1 MKKTIKNIAE
11 RQQITNKLS
20 IKFEFENFK
29 CFENKM
35 QIKSVFL
42 KNHFD
47 YI

>member
-1 MKKTIKNIAE
+1 MNEKNQKILPNG
-11 RQQITNKLS
+11 NKLS